1 MSLFRRHFNWHHAT
15 IRRPVAHDI
24 VALRTLLYSAERRL
38 LSSTSTE
45 AETLVLSDPALVV
58 EAEGRIQGVLG
69 IGWLTPPVAWIRT
82 LVIDGRLPIDEML
95 QRLLPPLYQQIA
107 SHGITLV
114 AVTVD
119 DWSLSWLRGPLERT
133 GYEQMVDVIGYQKLH
148 MTLPSRGSEA
158 VVIRPAQPDDLAA
171 VLELDHA
178 CFPVPWVK
186 GEEIFAPAIVESP
199 CFFIALLNSLPVGYA
214 FATVH
219 QGGRVIHLV
228 RIAVAPQQQG
238 QGVGVRLLA
247 EVVRFCARQ
256 GTTVLSLNTQADNYR
271 AQRLYEWFG
280 FTRSDDRQRV
290 FGSSLAAGAANGTTG
305 S

>member
-1 MSLFRRHFNWHHAT
+1 MSLFRRHFNWHQAT
-15 IRRPVAHDI
+15 IRQPLARDTI
-24 VALRTLLYSAERRL
+24 GLRTLLYSAERRL
-38 LSSTSTE
+38 LSSTSAE
-45 AETLVLSDPALVV
+45 AEALLIKDPALVV

-82 LVIDGRLPIDEML
+82 LVLDGRLPVDETL
-95 QRLLPPLYQQIA
+95 QRLLPPLYRQVEACGVQ
-107 SHGITLV
+107 LV

-119 DWSLSWLRGPLERT
+119 EWSLSWLRGPLERT

-148 MTLPSRGSEA
+148 MTLPSQGNDA
-158 VVIRPAQPDDLAA
+158 VLIRPAQPGDLAA

-199 CFFIALLNSLPVGYA
+199 CFFVALLNRLPVGYA

-219 QGGRVIHLV
+219 QGGRLIHLV
-228 RIAVAPQQQG
+228 RIAVAPYYQG

-256 GTTVLSLNTQADNYR
+256 GTTALSLNTQADNYR

-290 FGSSLAAGAANGTTG
+290 FGSSLQAGPANSATRN
-305 S
+305 